1 MRARYSKLRK
11 SRRLQRARRHARVR
25 KRVTGSAERPR
36 LVVFRSLRNIE
47 AQIIDDGEG
56 RTILGISTLSEAVRK
71 AAEGGGPG
79 GGPRI
84 SAAFQ
89 AGRILAEQ
97 AVGRGIGAVVFD
109 RAGYRY
115 HGRVRAFA
123 DGARKG
129 GLRF

>member
-97 AVGRGIGAVVFD
+97 AVGRGIAAVVFD

-123 DGARKG
+123 EGASKG

>member
-1 MRARYSKLRK
+1 MRCSYSKLRK

-25 KRVTGSAERPR
+25 KRVVGTAERPR
-36 LVVFRSLRNIE
+36 LVVFRSLRNME

-71 AAEGGGPG
+71 AAEGGGPRA
-79 GGPRI
+79 GPRI
-84 SAAFQ
+84 SEAFE

-97 AVGRGIGAVVFD
+97 AVGQGIAAIVFD

-115 HGRVRAFA
+115 HGRVKAFA
-123 DGARKG
+123 EGARKG

>member
-71 AAEGGGPG
+71 AAEGCGPG

-97 AVGRGIGAVVFD
+97 AVGRGIAAVVFD

-123 DGARKG
+123 EGARKG

>member
-36 LVVFRSLRNIE
+36 LVVFRSLRNTE

-56 RTILGISTLSEAVRK
+56 RTILGISTLSETVRK
-71 AAEGGGPG
+71 AAKGGGPER
-79 GGPRI
+79 GPRI
-84 SAAFQ
+84 SAAFE

-97 AVGRGIGAVVFD
+97 AVGQGIAAVVFD

-115 HGRVRAFA
+115 HGRVKAFA
-123 DGARKG
+123 EGARKG

>member
-56 RTILGISTLSEAVRK
+56 RTILGISTLSGAVRK

-97 AVGRGIGAVVFD
+97 AVGRGIAAVVFD

-123 DGARKG
+123 EGARKG